1 MIMSDHFIQSH
12 VIYANLNKSPR
23 IMFIMDPRFGEYM
36 DLEKFTGVHKPI
48 LWGLDFVCS
57 QPCHG
62 LNVGSYSFW
71 DFICN
76 PVVGYCEHIEFDDND
91 GTFFGGCIG
100 LGYNLEINK
109 HVVVHITY
117 KQKDLE
123 TRYYELQCKV
133 RYLDDK
139 QWRPLDP
146 PPRPVASVSP
156 TFVDGKI
163 YWMVEQNLGPVSA
176 RSEILAFDV

>member
-1 MIMSDHFIQSH
+1 M
-12 VIYANLNKSPR
+12 
-23 IMFIMDPRFGEYM
+23 
-36 DLEKFTGVHKPI
+36 
-48 LWGLDFVCS
+48 
-57 QPCHG
+57 
-62 LNVGSYSFW
+62 GSYSFW

-91 GTFFGGCIG
+91 GTFFGGRIG

-109 HVVVHITY
+109 HVVVHIAY